1 MHACMHGHKD
11 GLFCYYICIYHMYQS
26 ELSMDS
32 PNPGVSM
39 TVSFIL
45 TPLGSSKGS
54 MSAVTVSMVVVG
66 LMLCIPAKGER
77 EKIYRK

>member
-1 MHACMHGHKD
+1 
-11 GLFCYYICIYHMYQS
+11 MYQS

-66 LMLCIPAKGER
+66 LMLCVAAKGKR
-77 EKIYRK
+77 EKIYRE